1 LFLNLLYRTRQK
13 KTNTSSKNIGTTE
26 YWIFLEW
33 QIYRINYD
41 NVFLFSKITT
51 SILYARRVVLPWLN
65 RETSINN
72 NVSIS
77 LRPTRQ
83 GKNGWLF
90 SWMCKHVPM
99 YITRCFKYFKIDI
112 ILTLRRYV
120 LYIYIYICI
129 ICPRKYWRLYTQVYT
144 SIYTMYNKF
153 TLIKQALTVL
163 LISIFS

>member
-1 LFLNLLYRTRQK
+1 MGIQYFSLFFFKLLFLNLLCRIRQK

-33 QIYRINYD
+33 RIYRINYD
-41 NVFLFSKITT
+41 NVLLFSKTTT
-51 SILYARRVVLPWLN
+51 SILYTRRVVLPWLN

-83 GKNGWLF
+83 GKNGRLF

-99 YITRCFKYFKIDI
+99 YIMWCFKYFKIDI

-120 LYIYIYICI
+120 LYIYIYMYYMSSEILTI
-129 ICPRKYWRLYTQVYT
+129 HKYIQAYILY
-144 SIYTMYNKF
+144 I
-153 TLIKQALTVL
+153 
-163 LISIFS
+163 